1 MRPFRPAWLAGL
13 LPALV
18 LTGCGVFVPAQQRIA
33 AARRD
38 IQGGDWQRARIEL
51 NKALESR
58 GHHPQ
63 AWLLL
68 AEVSLDTGDTKGAK
82 TALDDA
88 LAAGATGPELDA
100 LRVRMWLAAGQPQAV
115 LDAVTRHAI
124 HLSEPERSFALAR
137 AHNELG
143 KPDEALASLKSV
155 LAQQPGLAEAHVLM
169 GESLAG
175 KGALAAALQEAEAAE
190 RLDPKSSDAPLLAG
204 RLLMAVGQFAAAERS
219 LSLALKHM
227 PPDEPIG
234 QRATALSALT
244 DMQLRLGQ
252 LDAAAGSQRALAR
265 CAPGAALTQLL
276 GARIKIARGDAR
288 GAVDELELLT
298 VSAPD
303 FMQARLLLGAELLAA
318 GKPEQAQVQLAAVL
332 ERIPGSVEAR
342 ALLATAQ
349 LDASQPEAALNVLVP
364 VLTAQAPNPRLL
376 ALAGAIAVRL
386 DGADHVLAVLA
397 SADGV
402 DPQNKNV
409 RLNLAQAYLGAG
421 RPDLALGLLQPLGA
435 PGNLRAESLLIAALR
450 GAEGPRAADA
460 EVQRLLAAQPRSS
473 AILNAAAEY
482 HVTRRDFAAARR
494 LLGDSLKLDPEN
506 PATSLELA
514 RVDAAAGDLQAAQGI
529 LRDMLAL
536 HPQALPVRI
545 ALAQVLADAKV
556 YPQALSVLGAAGPS
570 ATGQTALEFATA
582 RVYLAEGDLPQAS
595 RALDRAIAL
604 DPGNPAI
611 AHEGVTLLLQAKQ
624 YGAALERVATW
635 LVSRPADPDALALEG
650 NAEEGLGNTAAAL
663 TAYAQAQKLQ
673 PSGALAVKLLQIH
686 RAANAVHPEQSLVQ
700 WLARNPHDVFARE
713 ALAQYELETRQ
724 LKSAGLE
731 FAAVLAQAPD
741 NVVALNDLA
750 WIDDEIG
757 DPHALSLAE
766 RAYQLA
772 PDSPDVNDTL
782 GWILAREGQ
791 AAQALPRLA
800 QAVTLAPTDPEIE
813 YHYAYALFK
822 RGQKL
827 QARTILSKLLS
838 KPAAFDSRDEAERL
852 LAAAKG

>member
-1 MRPFRPAWLAGL
+1 MRPLRLAWLAGL

-18 LTGCGVFVPAQQRIA
+18 LTGCGAFVSAQQRIA

-82 TALDDA
+82 TALDAA
-88 LAAGATGPELDA
+88 LAAGAAGPELDA

-115 LDAVTRHAI
+115 LDAITRHVI

-155 LAQQPGLAEAHVLM
+155 VAQQPGLAEAHVLM

-175 KGALAAALQEAEAAE
+175 KGALAAGLQEAEAAE

-204 RLLMAVGQFAAAERS
+204 RLLIAVGQFAAAERS
-219 LSLALKHM
+219 LSLALKDM
-227 PPDEPIG
+227 PLDEPIG

-265 CAPGAALTQLL
+265 CAPRAPLTQLL
-276 GARIKIARGDAR
+276 DARIKIARGDPR

-332 ERIPGSVEAR
+332 ERIPGSLEAR

-386 DGADHVLAVLA
+386 DGADHVLAILA
-397 SADGV
+397 SDGV

-460 EVQRLLAAQPRSS
+460 EVQRLLAAQPRSA
-473 AILNAAAEY
+473 AILDTAAEY
-482 HVTRRDFAAARR
+482 QVTRRDFAAARR
-494 LLGDSLKLDPEN
+494 LLGDSLKLDPKN
-506 PATSLELA
+506 PATALELA

-545 ALAQVLADAKV
+545 ALAQVLADAQV
-556 YPQALSVLGAAGPS
+556 YPEALSVLGAAGPS

-582 RVYLAEGDLPQAS
+582 RVYLAQGDLPRAK

-624 YGAALERVATW
+624 YGAALERVAGW
-635 LVSRPADPDALALEG
+635 LVGRPADPDALALEG

-673 PSGALAVKLLQIH
+673 PSGALAVKLLQIQ
-686 RAANAVHPEQSLVQ
+686 RAANTVHPEQSLVQ

-713 ALAQYELETRQ
+713 ALAQYELGTRQ
-724 LKSAGLE
+724 LKSAALE

-741 NVVALNDLA
+741 DVVALNDLA

-766 RAYQLA
+766 RAYRLA
-772 PDSPDVNDTL
+772 PDSPGVNDTL
-782 GWILAREGQ
+782 GWILAREGRT
-791 AAQALPRLA
+791 AEALPRLI
-800 QAVTLAPTDPEIE
+800 QAVTLSPTDPEIE

-838 KPAAFDSRDEAERL
+838 TPAAFDSRDEAERL